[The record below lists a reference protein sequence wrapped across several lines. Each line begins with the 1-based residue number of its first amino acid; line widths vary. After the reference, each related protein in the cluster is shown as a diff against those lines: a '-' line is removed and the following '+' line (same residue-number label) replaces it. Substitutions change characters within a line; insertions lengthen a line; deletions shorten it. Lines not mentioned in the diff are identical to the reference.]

1 MDLSEPQRAAGHK
14 LPNSVGVAPQEL
26 LQEAPFAIEYS
37 HTSQALGNEGNTLQR
52 SSQLELTLPVMNA
65 LTSIN
70 TLQSRL
76 VNGLVGA
83 VPHREVLDLL
93 SPATYAA
100 SYGPTVQEE
109 PEDGLLQWS
118 IQPGPPVFNDLLL
131 PQINDRRV
139 LPYKELEA
147 SPGPPDN
154 DGLTVQQEPEREMWQ
169 DIWEASPEPPDCYGL
184 TVQQEPLGGIWQWP
198 IQSELPVF
206 IDLQL
211 PQIDDMIAI
220 PHTEVLKAS
229 PGPQDGLVMQQ
240 EPLAMGSSTT
250 KLEYACEACGKEY
263 TSMPKLVWHRKI
275 HGRTSEVV
283 DWKKL

>member
-1 MDLSEPQRAAGHK
+1 MDLSEPQTAAEHK

-52 SSQLELTLPVMNA
+52 SSQLELTLPVINA
-65 LTSIN
+65 LTFIN
-70 TLQSRL
+70 TLQSCL

-118 IQPGPPVFNDLLL
+118 IQPELPVFNDLQIS
-131 PQINDRRV
+131 PINDRRV

-147 SPGPPDN
+147 SPKPPDN
-154 DGLTVQQEPEREMWQ
+154 GLTVQQQEPESEIWQ
-169 DIWEASPEPPDCYGL
+169 DIFEASPEPPDCYGL

-198 IQSELPVF
+198 IQPELPVF
-206 IDLQL
+206 IDLQI
-211 PQIDDMIAI
+211 PQISNMIVL

-229 PGPQDGLVMQQ
+229 PGPQDGLLMQQ
-240 EPLAMGSSTT
+240 EPQ
-250 KLEYACEACGKEY
+250 LEYPCEACGNKY

-275 HGRTSEVV
+275 HSRTSEVV
-283 DWKKL
+283 DWKGL